1 MDAASPQG
9 DVMADPPYG
18 LVRGHTTRAVPAHGH
33 ERATHAWVCS
43 EIARLLG
50 ARDGGLG
57 DSAIPD
63 EDAECRTLH
72 VPDDTLTIEQAQALG
87 IDDAGGLLGGIVPH
101 AFVAT
106 KVIGHPLISD
116 TAAHIDGWNQALA
129 TALVPATLPGYTVF
143 SREDALHALDLLLA
157 EGGVRLKL
165 PTGVGG
171 NGQWRITGAA
181 ALLQALD
188 TLPEEYL
195 RTHGAVLERN
205 ILQPVTHSVGELSV
219 AGIQI
224 AYYGTQCSV
233 RNVQGDEVYGGSSLH
248 VHRGSLEALLATTL
262 PPLQR
267 RVVEQACR
275 YDRCIVAATAGL
287 HISRRNYDVV
297 SGEDAHAGSVCGVLE
312 QSWRIGG
319 ATPAELAAIACFH
332 QHASRHWVRASTH
345 EIYAGE
351 PPADA
356 QVYYRAT
363 QPGAG
368 PRYKYRR
375 VSTD

>member
-1 MDAASPQG
+1 
-9 DVMADPPYG
+9 MADPPYG
-18 LVRGHTTRAVPAHGH
+18 LVRGYTLRAVSVDGH

-50 ARDGGLG
+50 ARDGGLCDLAMREEG
-57 DSAIPD
+57 NAHRI
-63 EDAECRTLH
+63 LH
-72 VPDDTLTIEQAQALG
+72 VPDDTLTTEQARALA
-87 IDDAGGLLGGIVPH
+87 IDDAGGLLGGIVPY

-106 KVIGHPLISD
+106 KVIGHPLIGE
-116 TAAHIDGWNQALA
+116 TAAQIDGWNQALA
-129 TALVPATLPGYTVF
+129 TALMPFTLPGYTVF
-143 SREDALHALDLLLA
+143 SREDALHALHALGLLLA
-157 EGGVRLKL
+157 DGGVRLKL

-171 NGQWRITGAA
+171 SGQWRIADTA
-181 ALLQALD
+181 ALLRALD
-188 TLPEEYL
+188 TLPEDYL
-195 RTHGAVLERN
+195 RTHGAVVERN
-205 ILQPVTHSVGELSV
+205 ILHPVTHSVGELCV

-233 RNVQGDEVYGGSSLH
+233 RNAQGAEVYGGSSLQ
-248 VHRGSLEALLATTL
+248 VHRGSLEALLTTAL

-297 SGEDAHAGSVCGVLE
+297 SGEDASAGSVCGVLE

-319 ATPAELAAIACFH
+319 ATPAELAAIACFQ
-332 QHASRHWVRASTH
+332 QHADLHRVRASTH
-345 EIYAGE
+345 ELYAGQ

-375 VSTD
+375 ISTD

>member
-1 MDAASPQG
+1 
-9 DVMADPPYG
+9 MADPSYEW
-18 LVRGHTTRAVPAHGH
+18 VRGYTTRMVSADGH
-33 ERATHAWVCS
+33 ERATHVWVCS

-50 ARDGGLG
+50 AHDGGLS
-57 DSAIPD
+57 DVAMID
-63 EDAECRTLH
+63 EGIGHRTLH
-72 VPDDTLTIEQAQALG
+72 VPDDTLTTEQAHALG
-87 IDDAGGLLGGIVPH
+87 IHDAGGLLGGIVPH
-101 AFVAT
+101 AFIAT
-106 KVIGHPLISD
+106 KVIGHPLISE
-116 TAAHIDGWNQALA
+116 TATRIDGWNQALA

-143 SREDALHALDLLLA
+143 SRDDALHALDLLLA
-157 EGGVRLKL
+157 NGGVRLKL

-171 NGQWRITGAA
+171 SGQWRIADTAE
-181 ALLQALD
+181 LVQALD
-188 TLPEEYL
+188 SLPADYL

-205 ILQPVTHSVGELSV
+205 ILQPLTHSVGELCV

-233 RNVQGDEVYGGSSLH
+233 RNAQGDEVYGGSSLH
-248 VHRGSLEALLATTL
+248 VHRGSLEALLATAL

-275 YDRCIVAATAGL
+275 YDRCITNAIAGL

-297 SGEDAHAGSVCGVLE
+297 SGEDAHAVPVCGVLE

-319 ATPAELAAIACFH
+319 ATPAELAAIACF
-332 QHASRHWVRASTH
+332 QQQAGLHWVHASTH
-345 EIYAGE
+345 ELYEGE

>member
-1 MDAASPQG
+1 
-9 DVMADPPYG
+9 MADPPYG
-18 LVRGHTTRAVPAHGH
+18 LVRGHITRAVSCDGH

-43 EIARLLG
+43 EIARLLS

-57 DSAIPD
+57 DVALID
-63 EDAECRTLH
+63 EGIGCRTLH
-72 VPDDTLTIEQAQALG
+72 VPDDTLTIEQARALG
-87 IDDAGGLLGGIVPH
+87 IEDASGLLGGIVPL

-106 KVIGHPLISD
+106 KVIGHPLIGE
-116 TAAHIDGWNQALA
+116 TAARIDGWNQALA
-129 TALVPATLPGYTVF
+129 IALVPATLPGYTVF
-143 SREDALHALDLLLA
+143 SRDDALHALDLLLTA
-157 EGGVRLKL
+157 GGVRLKL

-171 NGQWRITGAA
+171 NGQWRIADTAG
-181 ALLQALD
+181 LVRALD
-188 TLPEEYL
+188 TLPEDYL
-195 RTHGAVLERN
+195 HTHGAVLERN
-205 ILQPVTHSVGELSV
+205 ILQPVTHSVGELCV

-233 RNVQGDEVYGGSSLH
+233 RNAQGDAVYGGSSLH
-248 VHRGSLEALLATTL
+248 VHRGSLEALLATAL

-275 YDRCIVAATAGL
+275 YDRCITNATAGL
-287 HISRRNYDVV
+287 YISRRNYDVV

-319 ATPAELAAIACFH
+319 ATPAELAAIACF
-332 QHASRHWVRASTH
+332 QQQAGLHWVYASTH
-345 EIYAGE
+345 ELYEGE